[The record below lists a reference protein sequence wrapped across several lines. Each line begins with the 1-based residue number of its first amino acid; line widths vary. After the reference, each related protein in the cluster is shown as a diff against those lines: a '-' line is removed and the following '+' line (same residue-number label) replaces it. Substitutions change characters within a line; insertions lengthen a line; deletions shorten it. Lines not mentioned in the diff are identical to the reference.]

1 MVERLIGLRG
11 CGDDRRLVGLEDLQP
26 VRDVAGMAFVKV
38 CRQTQFIANAR
49 THLLGHQLLESVC
62 LVAETLA
69 KLAGEPRGMA
79 RPMPEFMRFRRHEPV
94 FGVEDIGV
102 RKLNIISARRVERA
116 VSAEAYV
123 SRNG

>member
-1 MVERLIGLRG
+1 
-11 CGDDRRLVGLEDLQP
+11 
-26 VRDVAGMAFVKV
+26 MAEKQVL
-38 CRQTQFIANAR
+38 ANAMR
-49 THLLGHQLLESVC
+49 HNQGYGIM
-62 LVAETLA
+62 A
-69 KLAGEPRGMA
+69 KL
-79 RPMPEFMRFRRHEPV
+79 MRFRSHEPV